1 MKIPLL
7 LLLSAACAAVVSMAG
22 ETRFHCTPVGAQE
35 REALRRSTESCPVL
49 RLVKPGA
56 RPWRFFSAADAV
68 VPLLH
73 REFVTAGDGREFL
86 IEYPVGEA
94 HLFLYDG
101 DVYGEVG
108 EFVFLLPGSELLKRA
123 LAGFPEDPLGAPRV
137 REAFN
142 RLANIECAEWTLPEN
157 FKSEYSARVTGPS
170 LRRGCT
176 LPEPFS
182 ADAVQ
187 QAVESG
193 ANLLRFAPGE
203 KPLEQLD
210 AALAAGV
217 PVLLDC
223 SALSTASLAVIA
235 EQVKAHPALA
245 GIDLGAAPDTLERA
259 ETVRARAENLPLF
272 AAPAPFGEVED
283 FREFRPLPLADVS
296 YTVAVPRSAA
306 GTVEPVLEFQRRYG
320 ARIFLRA
327 FDVENPKRFIDEAEK
342 NGWEWVTPAPAAKPY
357 TDCFRRNRK

>member
-1 MKIPLL
+1 MKIPL

-101 DVYGEVG
+101 DVYGEV
-108 EFVFLLPGSELLKRA
+108 
-123 LAGFPEDPLGAPRV
+123 DPLGAPRV

>member
-1 MKIPLL
+1 MKIPL

-101 DVYGEVG
+101 DV
-108 EFVFLLPGSELLKRA
+108 LLPGSELLKRA
-123 LAGFPEDPLGAPRV
+123 LAGSPEDPLGAPRV

-182 ADAVQ
+182 AA
-187 QAVESG
+187 AVESAVKSG

-203 KPLEQLD
+203 NPLERLD
-210 AALAAGV
+210 VAQSAGV

-223 SALSTASLAVIA
+223 SALPTPLLAGVT
-235 EQVKAHPALA
+235 EKVKAHPALA
-245 GIDLGAAPDTLERA
+245 GIDLGAAPDILERA
-259 ETVRARAENLPLF
+259 GTVRARAEKLPLF
-272 AAPAPFGEVED
+272 VAPAPFGEGDD

-296 YTVAVPRSAA
+296 YTVSIPRSAGMA
-306 GTVEPVLEFQRRYG
+306 EPVLEFQRRYG

-327 FDVENPKRFIDEAEK
+327 FDAEKPKRFIDEAEK
-342 NGWEWVTPAPAAKPY
+342 NGWEWVVPAPAAKPY
-357 TDCFRRNRK
+357 ADCFRRNRK